1 MIDCLKQL
9 ESEIHQIPREYLP
22 ALLQIVKA
30 FRSAINLK
38 SRELYEKR
46 QFGQFRGQIEIADDF
61 DEPLQIK

>member
-1 MIDCLKQL
+1 M
-9 ESEIHQIPREYLP
+9 
-22 ALLQIVKA
+22 VKE